1 MSTMKENIY
10 SLVIYNISS
19 FSKIAWKA
27 ELFSWKE
34 VEYELLVKHLEN
46 LTIEKFV
53 AILNVLNKASAYL

>member
-10 SLVIYNISS
+10 SLLIYNIIS

-46 LTIEKFV
+46 LTIENLLQFWM
-53 AILNVLNKASAYL
+53 Y